1 MPSRDH
7 FRLGQVLRLKRRQEE
22 QKQLEL
28 MTLSE
33 EEQRLRSQ
41 LDSLQAKEEQ
51 QLRSISDVRNNGALD
66 PAELAASIAYLD
78 SVGEAIGEQL
88 GLVASLEQRVLDSRE
103 QLLSI
108 LTEKRSLETLERKQA
123 EAAAR
128 EASRR
133 EAKTVDDIY
142 GARFARRAK
151 EA

>member
-1 MPSRDH
+1 MPPRDH

-22 QKQLEL
+22 QQQLEL
-28 MTLSE
+28 KTLSE
-33 EEQRLRSQ
+33 EELRLRSQ
-41 LDSLQAKEEQ
+41 LDSLRAKEAQ
-51 QLRSISDVRNNGALD
+51 QLRSIVHDRNNGALD
-66 PAELAASIAYLD
+66 PAELAASVAYLD
-78 SVGEAIGEQL
+78 SVGEVIDEQV
-88 GLVASLEQRVLDSRE
+88 GLVASIEQQVLDSRE

-108 LTEKRSLETLERKQA
+108 LSEKRSLETLERKQA

-128 EASRR
+128 EANRR

>member
-1 MPSRDH
+1 MPPRDH

-22 QKQLEL
+22 QQQLEL
-28 MTLSE
+28 KTLSD

-41 LDSLQAKEEQ
+41 LDSLRAREEQ
-51 QLRSISDVRNNGALD
+51 QLRSVVDVRNHGAID
-66 PAELAASIAYLD
+66 PAELAASVAYLD
-78 SVGEAIGEQL
+78 SVGEAINEQL
-88 GLVASLEQRVLDSRE
+88 GLVASVEQQVLDSRE

>member
-1 MPSRDH
+1 MPSRNH

-22 QKQLEL
+22 QQQLEL
-28 MTLSE
+28 KTLSE
-33 EEQRLRSQ
+33 EEQRLLSQ
-41 LDSLQAKEEQ
+41 LDSLRTKEAQ
-51 QLRSISDVRNNGALD
+51 QLRSISDIRHDGALD
-66 PAELAASIAYLD
+66 PAELVTSIAYLD
-78 SVGEAIGEQL
+78 SVGEAISEQL
-88 GLVASLEQRVLDSRE
+88 GLVASLERQVLDSRD